1 MGRSNDNRDKQDPIR
16 MANSEWLVRTVLAAL
31 REGQIVDAVNECG
44 GQFAFNHY
52 GIGLGFRDKGRLTE
66 FFRKT
71 RELYPDSLLLA
82 DAILVSGDHVIRKWT
97 QQYTATV
104 ALIPAGPLKVPI
116 SLHAPSVV
124 QIENGEITRWS
135 DYYDGLI
142 SRRTALASYFTD
154 WIEL

>member
-1 MGRSNDNRDKQDPIR
+1 
-16 MANSEWLVRTVLAAL
+16 MANSEWLVRKVLAAL
-31 REGQIVDAVNECG
+31 REGQIADAVNQFGE
-44 GQFAFNHY
+44 QFAFNDY
-52 GIGLGFRDKGRLTE
+52 GIGLEFRDKERLTE

-71 RELYPDSLLLA
+71 RELYPDSLLRT
-82 DAILVSGDHVIRKWT
+82 DAILVSGDHVISEWT
-97 QQYTATV
+97 QQYRATV

-116 SLHAPSVV
+116 SLHGASVV

-154 WIEL
+154 PIEV

>member
-1 MGRSNDNRDKQDPIR
+1 MIR
-16 MANSEWLVRTVLAAL
+16 TKIGMANSESLVRAELTAL
-31 REGQIVDAVNECG
+31 REGQIDNAVNHFGE
-44 GQFAFNHY
+44 QFAFNDY
-52 GIGLGFRDKGRLTE
+52 GIGLEFRDKERLTE

-71 RELYPDSLLLA
+71 RELYPDSLLRT
-82 DAILVSGDHVIRKWT
+82 DAILVSGDHVISEWT
-97 QQYTATV
+97 QQYRATV

-116 SLHAPSVV
+116 SLHGASVV

-154 WIEL
+154 PIEV

>member
-1 MGRSNDNRDKQDPIR
+1 MKTDMNKIPIG

-31 REGQIVDAVNECG
+31 REGQIADAVNLFGDE
-44 GQFAFNHY
+44 FAFNDY
-52 GIGLGFRDKGRLTE
+52 GIGLEFRDKGRLTE

-71 RELYPDSLLLA
+71 RELYPYSLLLMG
-82 DAILVSGDHVIRKWT
+82 AILVSGDHVISKWT
-97 QQYTATV
+97 QQYTATA
-104 ALIPAGPLKVPI
+104 ALIAAGPLKVPI
-116 SLHAPSVV
+116 SLHGASVV

-154 WIEL
+154 PIEV

>member
-1 MGRSNDNRDKQDPIR
+1 MTKIPIE

-31 REGQIVDAVNECG
+31 REGQIADAVN
-44 GQFAFNHY
+44 QFGEQFTLNDY
-52 GIGLGFRDKGRLTE
+52 GIGLEFRDKGRLTE

-71 RELYPDSLLLA
+71 RELYPDSLLLTG
-82 DAILVSGDHVIRKWT
+82 AILVSGDHVISEWT

-116 SLHAPSVV
+116 SLHGASVV
-124 QIENGEITRWS
+124 QIENEKITRWS

-154 WIEL
+154 PIEV